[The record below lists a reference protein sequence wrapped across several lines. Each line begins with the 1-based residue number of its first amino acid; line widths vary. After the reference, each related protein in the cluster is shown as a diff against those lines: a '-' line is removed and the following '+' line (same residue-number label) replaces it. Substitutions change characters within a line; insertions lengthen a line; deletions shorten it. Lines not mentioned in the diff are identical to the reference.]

1 MSLLDKMLE
10 DQENAHEDSYGDQD
24 EFWNYGEDKK
34 YKIVESEMY
43 DQRRWVTVYRDVVTH
58 EDFPDEYVAVRYE
71 RGSTE
76 MQEADHDNTFFERV
90 FPKEVTVIQYIAPKE
105 KGETKSS

>member
-1 MSLLDKMLE
+1 MPLLDKMLE
-10 DQENAHEDSYGDQD
+10 DQKDAHDDSGYGDQD

-43 DQRRWVTVYRDVVTH
+43 DQRRWVTVHRDVVTH
-58 EDFPDEYVAVRYE
+58 EDFPDEYVAVQYE

-76 MQEADHDNTFFERV
+76 MQEGDRDNTTFTKV
-90 FPKEVTVIQYIAPKE
+90 IPVEVTTIKYVPE
-105 KGETKSS
+105 K